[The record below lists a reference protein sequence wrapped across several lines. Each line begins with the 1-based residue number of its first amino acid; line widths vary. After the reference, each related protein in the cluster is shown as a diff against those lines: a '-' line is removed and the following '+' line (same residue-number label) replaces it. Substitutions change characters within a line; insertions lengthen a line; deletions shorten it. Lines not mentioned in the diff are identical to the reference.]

1 MVIDLWKVKEESG
14 SSLTFYF
21 DCKVPQKI
29 RSGSNGRKR
38 YNSKD
43 MEFEM
48 NKILIDSLI
57 NYLFFMAIRVI
68 KSDLS

>member
-1 MVIDLWKVKEESG
+1 
-14 SSLTFYF
+14 
-21 DCKVPQKI
+21 
-29 RSGSNGRKR
+29 
-38 YNSKD
+38 